1 MSAATFGSFGFAGS
15 EQAIQIEARSEAF
28 ERVIAELKKL
38 YSEDTTKLKAIK
50 KIALRWRFIK
60 GTLLAYNER
69 SAPFAVSK
77 TIGYI
82 RKQLAEI

>member
-15 EQAIQIEARSEAF
+15 EQAIQIEVRSESF
-28 ERVIAELKKL
+28 ERVIEELKKL
-38 YSEDTTKLKAIK
+38 YSDDAKKLKDIK
-50 KIALRWRFIK
+50 KVALRWRFIK

-69 SAPFAVSK
+69 SAPFAISK
-77 TIGYI
+77 TVGYI